1 MTIMLRINTVGAGAV
16 EYLLRGSGCAAHRGP
31 EQGAAQDAGQAAEG
45 PGYYASAVEHGEPEG
60 RWFGSGIEA
69 LGLPFAPGETVVADD
84 VRAVFGQLR
93 RPESTEE
100 DPVYLG
106 NRPRKY
112 LSAEE
117 RAQRAIGRE
126 RGAPTE
132 ERIEEIRRAA
142 EADTR
147 RSVAYYDWTF
157 SAPKSVSVYY
167 AALVAAG
174 ASDEAARVREA
185 HVQAVEAAVSFADA
199 RVAVTRTGRHFGPR
213 SRAGMGTFEQGQGTT
228 WTLWGHSTNRE
239 DEPQLHTHAALLN
252 RTATA
257 DGRITALDGA
267 SFRGIKQGV
276 DAVYQQAL
284 EQLVTAVSGVAWRD
298 RSDGHAREIA
308 GIDQGLMDAAST
320 RTEQVDA
327 RVKALA
333 EEFRSRTGRAPSG
346 AAMHRIARMAVL
358 DTRGPKSADAGP
370 QALRRWARAHSRE
383 LQASLSDAAEAA
395 AADRRGGA
403 GVPVDRDELLAAA
416 VERVT
421 GRYAVWDVGNLTLA
435 IKAEVGDRWPGLGL
449 GEATPV
455 QRATALE
462 DLAREAIG
470 RADVVR
476 VSMTEPVE
484 VPDELRRRTSAAES
498 TAESGVDGGAVAVG
512 DGGYVLRGAHRERY
526 TSAAHLGREETVV
539 ARVCAPLQVGLDAG
553 QVAAVREELAG
564 QGMSHDQVD
573 AVTTILSSR
582 VTGDVLVGPAGA
594 GKSRT
599 VGALA
604 EIWTREIGGRVLG
617 LATSQVAAENLRGD
631 GIAAINTTVFERR
644 FTPDENGR
652 VRQQLRRGDLLVVDE
667 AGMSST
673 ADLHLITRLAAAA
686 GAKVVLAGDHEQL
699 GAVEAGGLFEYLT
712 RHAASVAELVVVH
725 RFEES
730 WERAASLLVRAGDTA
745 AVAEYLTR
753 GRLRAGTL
761 EQMQAQAGQA
771 WLADTVAGKRSLL
784 IVGTNDQAAELSRE
798 LRQQLIRLG
807 RVEEHAV
814 GDIHRGQQVSVGDR
828 VQARRNDRGLRVDA
842 GIRPDGR
849 PGTVL
854 SVTNREI
861 YTIVG
866 AAGDGTLLGRDRH
879 GAVAHFPIDYATE
892 HLTLAYAVTVHA
904 SQSLTVDT
912 GHFVADEGTSREAAY
927 PGITR
932 GRESNHV
939 WLVSERDAD
948 EHNQQALR
956 ETARSR
962 FSAIVEYSGAQVS
975 ALATGEEGQARAQS
989 LVTLAGDWFDLA
1001 RARSAEQ
1008 AGSMLERG
1016 LGAGTAARVE
1026 REHGRGSLLTVL
1038 AEAEVNGHD
1047 PERLLR
1053 EVAGRRELGTAEN
1066 VSDVLRWRIA
1076 RVLADRVPDDP
1087 AAAQRFVTWTVEGDD
1102 VYSTQRNRL
1111 APLITARIRELGEQ
1125 AADEQAEWAVEHL
1138 GAVPEAAQ
1146 DPEAYEQW
1154 VAKAGVAAGYRE
1166 YAGVAA
1172 ESSTLGPAPAADDVH
1187 ARAWWTRAVVALGG
1201 ESAMPRHYALSD
1213 AELAEKVRTWERTRS
1228 NAPVYAADVLAGAHT
1243 RLHEAQVS
1251 ATLTGAQRDN
1261 PGASATDRELSGVSA
1276 EGAESMVRIARDEV
1290 TGWTAAH
1297 ARRTEWY
1304 AGVRE
1309 VADDARLAAEEL
1321 RRRGRDWQ
1329 IDAEPEQLTD
1339 PSRDRAEGTDRAT
1352 DDSDDSAGDPGGG
1365 AWSRTWPEGNDRRER
1380 GMDEAGEAP
1389 RRSDP
1394 GGQAAAARGSDD
1406 SDPREVLRRGRQN
1419 ARAEAARMQGR
1430 DAGRRRGTARTGE
1443 RDRAEEAAR
1452 RARQDRE
1459 RDTSRDQE
1467 QGRGQ
1472 GHGHS

>member
-1 MTIMLRINTVGAGAV
+1 MLRINTVGAGAV

-31 EQGAAQDAGQAAEG
+31 EQGAAQEAGHAAEG
-45 PGYYASAVEHGEPEG
+45 PGYYASAVDHGEPEG

-69 LGLPFAPGETVVADD
+69 LGLSFASGEAVAADD

-93 RPESTEE
+93 RPDSSEE

-117 RAQRAIGRE
+117 RAQRAIGRAS
-126 RGAPTE
+126 GAPTE
-132 ERIEEIRRAA
+132 EQIEEIRRAA

-157 SAPKSVSVYY
+157 SAPKSVSVFYV
-167 AALVAAG
+167 ALVAAG
-174 ASDEAARVREA
+174 ASDEAAKVREA
-185 HVQAVEAAVSFADA
+185 HDQAVEAAVSFADA

-213 SRAGMGTFEQGQGTT
+213 SRAGMGTFEQGEGTT

-257 DGRITALDGA
+257 DKRITALDGA

-284 EQLVTAVSGVAWRD
+284 EQLLTAASGVAWRD
-298 RSDGHAREIA
+298 RTDGHAREIA

-327 RVKALA
+327 RVSALV
-333 EEFRSRTGRAPSG
+333 EEFRARTGRAPSA
-346 AAMHRIARMAVL
+346 AAMHRIGRMAVL

-370 QALRRWARAHSRE
+370 VALRRWARTHSRE
-383 LQASLSDAAEAA
+383 LRASLSDAVEAA
-395 AADRRGGA
+395 TTQRPA
-403 GVPVDRDELLAAA
+403 GWGEPVDHDELLGAA

-421 GRYAVWDVGNLTLA
+421 GRYAVWDVGNMTLA
-435 IKAEVGDRWPGLGL
+435 IKAEIGDRWQALGL
-449 GEATPV
+449 GEATPA
-455 QRATALE
+455 QRAAALE
-462 DLAREAIG
+462 DLARDAID
-470 RADVVR
+470 RSDVVR

-484 VPDELRRRTSAAES
+484 VPDGLRRRSSDAGCGAA
-498 TAESGVDGGAVAVG
+498 AMG

-539 ARVCAPLQVGLDAG
+539 ARVSSPLEVGLAAG

-573 AVTTILSSR
+573 AVTAMLSSR
-582 VTGDVLVGPAGA
+582 VAVDVLVGPAGA

-604 EIWTREIGGRVLG
+604 EVWTREVGGRVLG

-644 FTPDENGR
+644 FTPDENGQ
-652 VRQQLRRGDLLVVDE
+652 VRHHLRRGDLLVVDE

-673 ADLHLITRLAAAA
+673 ANLHLITRLAAEA

-699 GAVEAGGLFEYLT
+699 SAIEAGGLFEHLT
-712 RHAASVAELVVVH
+712 RHAASVAELGVVH

-753 GRLRAGTL
+753 GRLRSGTL

-798 LRQQLIRLG
+798 LRQQLLRLG
-807 RVEEHAV
+807 RVGERPV
-814 GDIHRGQQVSVGDR
+814 GEIHRGQKVSVGDR
-828 VQARRNDRGLRVDA
+828 VQARRNDRGLRVEA
-842 GIRPDGR
+842 AIRPDGR
-849 PGTVL
+849 PGTVQP
-854 SVTNREI
+854 VTNREV

-866 AAGDGTLLGRDRH
+866 AARDGTLRGRDRH
-879 GAVAHFPIDYATE
+879 GAIAHFPLDYAEE

-904 SQSLTVDT
+904 AQSLTVDT

-927 PGITR
+927 PGISR

-948 EHNQQALR
+948 DHNPQELR

-962 FSAIVEYSGAQVS
+962 FSAVVEYSGAQVS
-975 ALATGEEGQARAQS
+975 ALATEEEGQTRARS

-1001 RARSAEQ
+1001 RARSDEQ
-1008 AGSMLERG
+1008 AGAILERG
-1016 LGAGTAARVE
+1016 LGTATARRVE
-1026 REHGRGSLLTVL
+1026 QEPGRGSLLTVL
-1038 AEAEVNGHD
+1038 AAAEVNGHD

-1053 EVAGRRELGTAEN
+1053 AVASRRELGSAES
-1066 VSDVLRWRIA
+1066 VSDVLQWRIA
-1076 RVLADRVPDDP
+1076 QTLPSRAPDDP
-1087 AAAQRFVTWTVEGDD
+1087 GAAQRFVTWTVDGDD
-1102 VYSTQRNRL
+1102 VYTAQRNRL
-1111 APLITARIRELGEQ
+1111 APLIIARIRELGEQ
-1125 AADEQAEWAVEHL
+1125 AAEQQADWAVEHL
-1138 GAVPEAAQ
+1138 GAAPEAAQ
-1146 DPEAYEQW
+1146 DPEGHQRW
-1154 VAKAGVAAGYRE
+1154 VGKAGIAAGYRE
-1166 YAGVAA
+1166 YAGIAA
-1172 ESSTLGPAPAADDVH
+1172 ESTTLGPAPAADDVH

-1213 AELAEKVRTWERTRS
+1213 AALAEKIRTWERTRS

-1261 PGASATDRELSGVSA
+1261 SRATQVERELSGVSA
-1276 EGAESMVRIARDEV
+1276 EGAGSMVRIARDEV
-1290 TGWTAAH
+1290 AGWTKAH
-1297 ARRTEWY
+1297 TRRTEWY
-1304 AGVRE
+1304 DGVRDA
-1309 VADDARLAAEEL
+1309 ADDARLAAEEL
-1321 RRRGRDWQ
+1321 RRRGRDWRVEP
-1329 IDAEPEQLTD
+1329 EPEQLAEIPLD
-1339 PSRDRAEGTDRAT
+1339 GADRGDRT
-1352 DDSDDSAGDPGGG
+1352 PGESAGRTGGE
-1365 AWSRTWPEGNDRRER
+1365 SRPRTWAEGNDSQEQAESTGQDADGAIHR
-1380 GMDEAGEAP
+1380 DAAAGP
-1389 RRSDP
+1389 
-1394 GGQAAAARGSDD
+1394 AAAARESDT
-1406 SDPREVLRRGRQN
+1406 SDPREVLRRARED
-1419 ARAEAARMQGR
+1419 ARAEAARRKGR
-1430 DAGRRRGTARTGE
+1430 ATGRGRVAARAGE
-1443 RDRAEEAAR
+1443 RARAEEAAR

-1459 RDTSRDQE
+1459 RDTSRDQG
-1467 QGRGQ
+1467 QGRG
-1472 GHGHS
+1472 HS